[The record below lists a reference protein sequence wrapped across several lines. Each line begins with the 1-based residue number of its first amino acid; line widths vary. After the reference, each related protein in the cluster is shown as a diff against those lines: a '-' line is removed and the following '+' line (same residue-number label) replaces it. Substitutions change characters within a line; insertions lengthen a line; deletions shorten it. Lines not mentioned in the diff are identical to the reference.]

1 MTSSRHKR
9 YCGGDRTT
17 RMHSGHLVRLITLL
31 AVAGL
36 SVQALEASNSSLLRL
51 LRVLRDRG
59 SISAEEYEE
68 LRVAAEAEA
77 QASSVSQ
84 TAPSSNRT
92 APTPAPSEPASAATS
107 KVATAETAAPKLAEK
122 PVAKAPKWYDR
133 VSFRGY
139 TQFRYHAVLDDD
151 GAGLNVP
158 NDRSVSTTESFM
170 LRRARLILS
179 GDVTD
184 HLYVYLQPDFN
195 ASPTDGQYSAQLRD
209 VYADVS
215 FDSAK
220 EYRIRLGQ
228 SKVPFGFSN
237 LQSSQNRAA
246 LERPDALNSAVEGER
261 DIGAFFYWAPAEVRE
276 QFKHLVSS
284 GLKGSGDY
292 GVAGFGLYSGQG
304 LNRSDRNGDPH
315 MVARLS
321 YPFAL
326 PRKQVLELG
335 VQGYTGRFVVDT
347 ESVANPVN
355 PATSV
360 RPAVSPNGVAD
371 ERVGFTAVLY
381 PQPFGFEAEWTVG
394 RGPGLS
400 SDFRSID
407 ADFLQGGYIQL
418 NYKAETPLGTWFP
431 FIRWQR
437 YDGGRKF
444 ARNAPDSRVEEVDVG
459 VEWSLWKEVEIAVS
473 YTHTFHR
480 TNTRTAPYGD
490 AAGSDRIGLQ
500 LQWNY

>member
-9 YCGGDRTT
+9 CCGGDRII
-17 RMHSGHLVRLITLL
+17 RMQSGHLVRLITLL

-36 SVQALEASNSSLLRL
+36 SVQALGASNSSLLRL
-51 LRVLRDRG
+51 LRVLRDKG

-68 LRVAAEAEA
+68 LRVAAEEEA
-77 QASSVSQ
+77 QVQSLPPAASTSKLEPSPS
-84 TAPSSNRT
+84 APAGPSST
-92 APTPAPSEPASAATS
+92 VGSKGPAVDSG
-107 KVATAETAAPKLAEK
+107 APKLAEQ
-122 PVAKAPKWYDR
+122 PVSKAPKWYDR

-139 TQFRYHAVLDDD
+139 TQFRYHAVLDDE

-184 HLYVYLQPDFN
+184 HLYIYLQPDFN
-195 ASPTDGQYSAQLRD
+195 ASPSDGQYSAQLRD

-215 FDSAK
+215 FDAAK
-220 EYRIRLGQ
+220 EYRVRLGQ
-228 SKVPFGFSN
+228 SKVPFGYSN

-261 DIGAFFYWAPAEVRE
+261 DIGAFFYWAPAEIRE
-276 QFKHLVSS
+276 RFRHLVAS

-292 GVAGFGLYSGQG
+292 GVAGIGLYSGQG

-315 MVARLS
+315 VVARLS
-321 YPFAL
+321 YPIEL
-326 PRKQVLELG
+326 PRKQILELG

-347 ESVANPVN
+347 ENVASPSNTAV
-355 PATSV
+355 SV
-360 RPAVSPNGVAD
+360 RPSASPSGVAD

-381 PQPFGFEAEWTVG
+381 PQPFGFEAEWNFG
-394 RGPGLS
+394 RGPELS
-400 SDFRSID
+400 SDFRSIS
-407 ADFLQGGYIQL
+407 ADFLQGGYVQL
-418 NYKAETPLGTWFP
+418 NYKAETPAGTWFP
-431 FIRWQR
+431 FVRWQR
-437 YDGGRKF
+437 YEGGRKF

-459 VEWSLWKEVEIAVS
+459 VEWSLWKEVEVVVS

>member
-1 MTSSRHKR
+1 
-9 YCGGDRTT
+9 
-17 RMHSGHLVRLITLL
+17 
-31 AVAGL
+31 
-36 SVQALEASNSSLLRL
+36 
-51 LRVLRDRG
+51 
-59 SISAEEYEE
+59 
-68 LRVAAEAEA
+68 
-77 QASSVSQ
+77 
-84 TAPSSNRT
+84 
-92 APTPAPSEPASAATS
+92 
-107 KVATAETAAPKLAEK
+107 LAEK

-184 HLYVYLQPDFN
+184 HLYIYLQPDFN
-195 ASPTDGQYSAQLRD
+195 ASPSDGQYSAQLRD

-276 QFKHLVSS
+276 QFRHLVSS

-321 YPFAL
+321 YPFEL

-355 PATSV
+355 PATTV

-418 NYKAETPLGTWFP
+418 NYKAETPLGTGS
-431 FIRWQR
+431 RLS
-437 YDGGRKF
+437 DGSGTTVGGSLPGMRLTVAWRKSTWASSGPCGRK
-444 ARNAPDSRVEEVDVG
+444 SRLR
-459 VEWSLWKEVEIAVS
+459 SP
-473 YTHTFHR
+473 
-480 TNTRTAPYGD
+480 TRTPSIAPIPGPHRMVTRRALIASGFSCSGITD
-490 AAGSDRIGLQ
+490 VEMSLCR
-500 LQWNY
+500 NF

>member
-1 MTSSRHKR
+1 
-9 YCGGDRTT
+9 
-17 RMHSGHLVRLITLL
+17 MHSGHLVRWISLL

-36 SVQALEASNSSLLRL
+36 SAHPLEASSNGSLLRL

-77 QASSVSQ
+77 QGQATTAGVVSTNKPMPLPPSPADSAPPTLPKGESV
-84 TAPSSNRT
+84 A
-92 APTPAPSEPASAATS
+92 
-107 KVATAETAAPKLAEK
+107 AAPAK
-122 PVAKAPKWYDR
+122 PEGKPELKADPKSAPKASKWYDR

-139 TQFRYHAVLDDD
+139 TQLRYHAILDDEPP
-151 GAGLNVP
+151 GLNVP

-184 HLYVYLQPDFN
+184 HLFLYLQPDFN
-195 ASPTDGQYSAQLRD
+195 ASPSDGQYSAQLRD
-209 VYADVS
+209 VYADIS
-215 FDSAK
+215 FDSEK
-220 EYRIRLGQ
+220 EYRIRVGQ
-228 SKVPFGFSN
+228 SKVPYGFVN
-237 LQSSQNRAA
+237 MQSSQNRAP
-246 LERPDALNSAVEGER
+246 LERADAINNAVEGER
-261 DIGAFFYWAPAEVRE
+261 DIGAFFYWAPSEIRE
-276 QFKHLVSS
+276 RFRYLVAS

-292 GVAGFGLYSGQG
+292 GVAGFGVYSGQG

-315 MVARLS
+315 LVARLS
-321 YPFAL
+321 YPFEL
-326 PRKQVLELG
+326 PRKQILELG

-347 ESVANPVN
+347 ESVASPVN
-355 PATSV
+355 SAVSV
-360 RPAVSPNGVAD
+360 RPVASPSGVAD

-381 PQPFGFEAEWTVG
+381 PQPFGFEAEWNLG
-394 RGPGLS
+394 RGPELS
-400 SDFRSID
+400 RDFRSIN
-407 ADFLQGGYIQL
+407 ADFLHGGYIQL
-418 NYKAETPLGTWFP
+418 NYKAETPLGIWFP
-431 FIRWQR
+431 FVRWQR

-444 ARNAPDSRVEEVDVG
+444 ARNAPDSRVEEIDVG
-459 VEWSLWKEVEIAVS
+459 VEWSLWKEVEVVVS

-480 TNTRTAPYGD
+480 TNTRTAPYAD